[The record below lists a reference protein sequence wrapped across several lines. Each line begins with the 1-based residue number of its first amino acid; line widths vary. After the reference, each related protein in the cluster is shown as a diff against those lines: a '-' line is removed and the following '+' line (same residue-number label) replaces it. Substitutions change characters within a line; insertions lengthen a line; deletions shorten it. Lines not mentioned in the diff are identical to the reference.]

1 MAIGATCVWEVRTG
15 GSDTNGGGYTSGGTD
30 WSQQDAA
37 QYSVTDGVTA
47 GTTTITS
54 ATASFG
60 TDVVGNVMYVEG
72 GTGAVAAGWYQII
85 SRTNATTIVVDRSTG
100 LTAGTGVTLK
110 IGGAFATPGR
120 VPAVAVTGNYVW
132 IKSGTYTIT
141 TSTAGPAGPVNFTSN
156 ILVIVEGYQTTRGDR
171 TGVRPIISAGA
182 ITSVTLFR
190 MACTNQHSHPRNIEV
205 DGNANAS
212 IVGFRYAGYQQGPID
227 CRAYRCVTG
236 YIFDLSVSTIRCIAD
251 TCTGQGFICYAISC
265 IARNCTGFGFYAH
278 ADSSVAINCGKGFG
292 DAGTTT
298 THTNCIAS
306 GCTDGFNFDGA
317 TARITRQ
324 IGCIARNCT
333 RGFTVGTWSQ
343 MEDCAGFGNTT
354 NVSGTPTLNRN
365 FTSLAADPIV
375 SGTDFTLTSTAAALL
390 LTNQWLDETWKRHSG
405 AVPPVAGGG
414 SASSRMVNVRGG
426 ADQ

>member
-1 MAIGATCVWEVRTG
+1 MAIGGTCVWEVRTG

-54 ATASFG
+54 ATANFG
-60 TDVVGNVMYVEG
+60 TDVVGNVMYVQG
-72 GTGAVAAGWYQII
+72 GTGSVTAGWYQII

-110 IGGAFATPGR
+110 IGGAFATPGA

-141 TSTAGPAGPVNFTSN
+141 TSTAGPSGPVNFTSN
-156 ILVIVEGYQTTRGDR
+156 ILVIVEGYETTRGDR

-182 ITSVTLFR
+182 IASVTLFR
-190 MACTNQHSHPRNIEV
+190 MACTNQQSHPRNIEV
-205 DGNANAS
+205 DGNANAA
-212 IVGFRYAGYQQGPID
+212 IVGIAYAGYQQGPID

-236 YIFDLSVSTIRCIAD
+236 FSLGANICVVRCIVD
-251 TCTGQGFICYAISC
+251 TCTSFGLVGTSVRC
-265 IARNCTGFGFYAH
+265 IARNCTGYAFYGH
-278 ADSSVAINCGKGFG
+278 SVDSVAINSGKGFSDG
-292 DAGTTT
+292 GVPSS
-298 THTNCIAS
+298 HQNCIAS
-306 GCTDGFNFDGA
+306 GCTDGFFFDGA
-317 TARITRQ
+317 TARVTRQ

-343 MEDCAGFGNTT
+343 MEDCAGYGNTT

-365 FTSLAADPIV
+365 FTSLGADPIV
-375 SGTDFTLTSTAAALL
+375 SATDFTLTSTAAALL
-390 LTNQWLDETWKRHSG
+390 LTNQWLGEIWKQYAG
-405 AVPPVAGGG
+405 AVPPAASGG
-414 SASSRMVNVRGG
+414 SGIPIARGMHG
-426 ADQ
+426 GMR